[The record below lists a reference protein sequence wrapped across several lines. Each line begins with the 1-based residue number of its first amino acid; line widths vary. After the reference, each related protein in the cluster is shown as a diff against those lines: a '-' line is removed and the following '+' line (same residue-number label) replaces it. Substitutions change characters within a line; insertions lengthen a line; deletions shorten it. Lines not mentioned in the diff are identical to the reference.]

1 MQNRVF
7 SRARNR
13 VNEAP
18 PPSFPA
24 SSQNKPV
31 TTLGVMGGN
40 MQPQGHTQVMVRLA
54 DYGQNAQSAMDG
66 PRFRFVQELEINLE
80 PEFPRATVEELA
92 RRGHRIAQLPEGYMD
107 FGCGQ
112 LIWRL
117 EDGYAVASD
126 ARRDSLA
133 VGF

>member
-1 MQNRVF
+1 M
-7 SRARNR
+7 
-13 VNEAP
+13 
-18 PPSFPA
+18 
-24 SSQNKPV
+24 

-54 DYGQNAQSAMDG
+54 DYGQNAQAAMDG
-66 PRFRFVQELEINLE
+66 PRFRFVQGMEINIE
-80 PEFPRATVEELA
+80 PEFPKATLDELA
-92 RRGHRIAQLPEGYMD
+92 RRGHQITRLPDGYMD

-112 LIWRL
+112 LIYRL
-117 EDGYAVASD
+117 EDGYAAASD